1 VKRGQETGADKM
13 CEWICDRPNSRPP
26 AASAIAAARRHAFT
40 LVELLVVIAIIGTL
54 VGLLLPAVQQAREA
68 ARKSACFNN
77 LKQMGLALHNF
88 HDAQKAL
95 PPGATGVNSNAYAG
109 LATSITGGNV
119 KLTTGNAIPIW
130 SFHARI
136 LPYMEE
142 VALFNSMDFSRD
154 FNSGSAN
161 IATNVKTGLK
171 AFWCPSSTLFTR
183 NDDPTWGTTHYR
195 GVSGPMGTVS
205 GVTYKTAGS
214 TANAGSGGSWN
225 IALQGAM
232 QVNEFTPFKNVTDGL
247 SSTLMVGELSWPNG
261 NMLREWTRGYLSSNN
276 MAFST
281 QNILYQPNAIPYVAG
296 GSVAIGNGSFG
307 SLHASGGAGFLMTD
321 GAVRNVSDFINVNVF
336 RQLAS
341 RNGGEKVDMTQVE

>member
-1 VKRGQETGADKM
+1 M
-13 CEWICDRPNSRPP
+13 CEWISDRPNRRPP
-26 AASAIAAARRHAFT
+26 AASVITAARRQAFT

-54 VGLLLPAVQQAREA
+54 VGLLLPAVQQARQA
-68 ARKSACFNN
+68 ARRSACFNN
-77 LKQMGLALHNF
+77 LKQMGLALHKF
-88 HDAQKAL
+88 HDAEKAL

-109 LATSITGGNV
+109 LATSITGGRV
-119 KLTTGNAIPIW
+119 KLTSGNAIPMW

-142 VALFNSMDFSRD
+142 LALFNAMDFSRD
-154 FNSGSAN
+154 FNTGAN

-205 GVTYKTAGS
+205 GVTYKTAGG

-225 IALQGAM
+225 IALQGVM

-247 SSTLMVGELSWPNG
+247 SNTLMVGELSWPEG

-281 QNILYQPNAIPYVAG
+281 QNILYQPNAVPYVAG

-307 SLHASGGAGFLMTD
+307 SLHAGGGAGFLMTD
-321 GAVRNVSDFINVNVF
+321 GAVKNISDFISVDVF

-341 RNGGEKVDMTQVE
+341 RNGGERVDVTQVE